1 VLARRRRRLER
12 GQPAVIQP
20 GELWGE
26 PEHGQP
32 DLVVTGNDA
41 DLAHALIGSRPGVLV
56 AFTPSEESDIARA
69 IGLRAGVARQGFAL
83 PMDGLQLDDG
93 TLAVNMVILGS
104 PPDRLTWRH
113 RSSEIKLRLDEREI
127 GLSIKRSTSVV
138 IANGQWLRGLDVVP
152 RGHPGDGKVD
162 VHLYRIGPRERT
174 GMRTRLPTGAH
185 LPHQSIV
192 TRTAVVAEVRS
203 KRELTLEIDGQVSP
217 SKVSELRVTLTPARY
232 RLLI

>member
-1 VLARRRRRLER
+1 M
-12 GQPAVIQP
+12 IQP

-56 AFTPSEESDIARA
+56 AFTPSEDSDIARA
-69 IGLRAGVARQGFAL
+69 VGLRAGVARRGFAL

-104 PPDRLTWRH
+104 PPDRLAWRS
-113 RSSEIKLRLDEREI
+113 RSAKITVRLDGRAS
-127 GLSIKRSTSVV
+127 GLAVEGATTVV
-138 IANGQWLRGLDVVP
+138 VATGQWLRGLDLVP
-152 RGHPGDGKVD
+152 RGHPGDGKAD
-162 VHLYRIGPRERT
+162 IHMYALERRERKHV
-174 GMRTRLPTGAH
+174 RTRLLTGTH
-185 LPHQSIV
+185 VPHPYITV
-192 TRTAVVAEVRS
+192 RTGVEVNIQAS
-203 KRELTLEIDGQVSP
+203 RELELEVDGMAKEETATLRAKIV
-217 SKVSELRVTLTPARY
+217 PARY